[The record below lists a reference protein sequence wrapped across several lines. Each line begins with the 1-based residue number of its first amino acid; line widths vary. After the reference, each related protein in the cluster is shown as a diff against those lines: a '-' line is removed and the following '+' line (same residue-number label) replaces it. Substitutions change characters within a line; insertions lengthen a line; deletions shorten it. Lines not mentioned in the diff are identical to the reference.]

1 MKQPRP
7 PSALEPGRRLGEA
20 LQAGVEAVREHH
32 EGADTRA
39 LDGVDDALRAREVV
53 GERLLEQHRF
63 PGRGGAH
70 REVGLRVGRDRDRD
84 RVAHREQPVHVGERL
99 DAEGRSRLVRVR
111 RRARPHAGQLASPAR
126 PRTPVP

>member
-7 PSALEPGRRLGEA
+7 PSASKPAAASAKRCSPGWKRY
-20 LQAGVEAVREHH
+20 VSI
-32 EGADTRA
+32 TRVPTPA
-39 LDGVDDALRAREVV
+39 SLDGVDDALRAREVV

-84 RVAHREQPVHVGERL
+84 RVARREQRVDVGRTP
-99 DAEGRSRLVRVR
+99 R
-111 RRARPHAGQLASPAR
+111 RRGP
-126 PRTPVP
+126 